1 MEVNA
6 QFSQASHWIGKPD
19 EVKPN
24 LGFRVWAETKG
35 ECSEPKFFID
45 LS

>member
-1 MEVNA
+1 VETTRKCNRRSDMEVNA

-24 LGFRVWAETKG
+24 LGFRV
-35 ECSEPKFFID
+35 
-45 LS
+45 